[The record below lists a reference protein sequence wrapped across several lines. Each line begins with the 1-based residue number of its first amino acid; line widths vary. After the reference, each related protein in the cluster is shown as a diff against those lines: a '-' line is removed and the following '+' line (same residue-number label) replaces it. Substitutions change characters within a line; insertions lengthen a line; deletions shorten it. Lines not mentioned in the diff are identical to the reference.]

1 MHRLEDKIEARITS
15 KLCGALLKQG
25 KKVMMHWAADPE
37 DNGEWHRPPK
47 EMLPEGT
54 NYRFQKH
61 SVQTAFKLNEDG
73 HGEVV
78 LTCPDSITPKKIRFI
93 AFVSS
98 ESVAD
103 VWFKN
108 SNEGDF
114 EMYVCPDQWR
124 AEIEERDMKATK
136 RQKSGIFGLFQE
148 PKPIQRAKSDLAE
161 GETQEQGRAQ
171 SPPRTEELDGSWRP
185 LHKLQR
191 TKSAEI
197 RHYKKEQRE
206 KLAAE
211 AVKRHSD
218 NREHVKLSV
227 SAHLHRSYP
236 IFLSFSCPAWC
247 CSPLRTVRI
256 IILRYRPV
264 IVLEPTENAAVDR
277 HNLTCRL
284 GDQNT

>member
-1 MHRLEDKIEARITS
+1 MTRRLADKIEARITS
-15 KLCGALLKQG
+15 KLCGELLKQG

-61 SVQTAFKLNEDG
+61 SVQTAFNLNEDG
-73 HGEVV
+73 HGEIV

-98 ESVAD
+98 ESTAD

-124 AEIEERDMKATK
+124 SEIEERDMKAKK
-136 RQKSGIFGLFQE
+136 RTNSGIFGFIQQ
-148 PKPIQRAKSDLAE
+148 PKPVQRAMSDLTEGDAPEAE
-161 GETQEQGRAQ
+161 RAQ

-197 RHYKKEQRE
+197 RHYKGEQRSQ
-206 KLAAE
+206 LAAE

-227 SAHLHRSYP
+227 SASRIPYWIMCLYVGTDGTS
-236 IFLSFSCPAWC
+236 LSQRDCINS
-247 CSPLRTVRI
+247 
-256 IILRYRPV
+256 
-264 IVLEPTENAAVDR
+264 EPPHPRNSKTP
-277 HNLTCRL
+277 
-284 GDQNT
+284 

>member
-124 AEIEERDMKATK
+124 AEIEERDLKATK
-136 RQKSGIFGLFQE
+136 RQKSGIFGLLQQ

-227 SAHLHRSYP
+227 SAYLHRSYP
-236 IFLSFSCPAWC
+236 IFHSFVCPAWC

-256 IILRYRPV
+256 IIS
-264 IVLEPTENAAVDR
+264 
-277 HNLTCRL
+277 
-284 GDQNT
+284 